1 MTQCVKYLAGDAYT
15 SEQLIMPEVE
25 MGDELAVLGAAV
37 WGSRRG

>member
-15 SEQLIMPEVE
+15 SEHLIMPEGE